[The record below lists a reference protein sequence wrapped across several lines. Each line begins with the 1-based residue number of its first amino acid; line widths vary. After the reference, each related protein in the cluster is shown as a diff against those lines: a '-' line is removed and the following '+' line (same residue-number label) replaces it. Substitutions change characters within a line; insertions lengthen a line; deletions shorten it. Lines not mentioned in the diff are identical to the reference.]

1 MSSHR
6 SKRKRTSLHESTTT
20 LNVPCGRSSWE
31 LIQPHSK
38 RAVSLDV
45 SSDPIEDSSSDANS
59 FCVDDMYGCGRSS
72 RESDQSHSKRAVHLE
87 LSSDPIEDSSSDADS
102 FGVDDMYGTD
112 PGIESISMN
121 AVRPHCTSSTD
132 QISVCT
138 LIRSEQTD
146 FHTLF
151 QEGDIIH
158 MFDRI
163 ELNVQIQSAMLNALL
178 TAQTIHPSN
187 VDDQATTVSSE
198 GITSDV
204 DSYCASTLSEGSS
217 AARPNEVGQVSDDT

>member
-20 LNVPCGRSSWE
+20 SDVQRGRSSRE
-31 LIQPHSK
+31 SLQPHSK

-45 SSDPIEDSSSDANS
+45 STDPIEDPSSDADS
-59 FCVDDMYGCGRSS
+59 FGVDNMHGCGRSS
-72 RESDQSHSKRAVHLE
+72 REWDYSHSKHPVHLE
-87 LSSDPIEDSSSDADS
+87 VSSDPIEDSSSDADS

-121 AVRPHCTSSTD
+121 ADRPHCTSNTD

-138 LIRSEQTD
+138 LIRSEQTG
-146 FHTLF
+146 FHTLI
-151 QEGDIIH
+151 QEGDIIN

-178 TAQTIHPSN
+178 TAQTIHLSD
-187 VDDQATTVSSE
+187 VDSQAATVSSE
-198 GITSDV
+198 GIMSDE
-204 DSYCASTLSEGSS
+204 DSHCASTLSEGSS
-217 AARPNEVGQVSDDT
+217 AARPNEVGQVNDDI

>member
-6 SKRKRTSLHESTTT
+6 SKRKRTSLHESTST
-20 LNVPCGRSSWE
+20 LDVQRGRSSHE
-31 LIQPHSK
+31 LLQPHSK

-45 SSDPIEDSSSDANS
+45 SSDPIEDSSSDADS
-59 FCVDDMYGCGRSS
+59 FGVDDMYGCGRSS
-72 RESDQSHSKRAVHLE
+72 RESDQLHSKPAGHLD
-87 LSSDPIEDSSSDADS
+87 LSSDLIEDSSSDADS

-112 PGIESISMN
+112 AGIESISMN
-121 AVRPHCTSSTD
+121 ADRPHCTSNRD

-138 LIRSEQTD
+138 LVRSEQTNS
-146 FHTLF
+146 HILM

-178 TAQTIHPSN
+178 TAQTIHPSD
-187 VDDQATTVSSE
+187 VDGQATSMSSD
-198 GITSDV
+198 GISSDEN
-204 DSYCASTLSEGSS
+204 SHCISTLSEGSS
-217 AARPNEVGQVSDDT
+217 AARLNRVGQVGDDV